1 MVAPEDDDVEFAEQA
16 NDDEA
21 ESDYPLETETRLEEG
36 FAAEAET
43 NDHLYDPDLSESAVT
58 DLAED
63 AGDGASY
70 GFDNATATGSF
81 DRSKLKIDSD
91 LVEAVAPTGDSDM
104 YELPDSEDLGV
115 SEDSYQEEANVNDSG
130 AYPTYEGEAEV
141 DGFAEDADEG
151 ARGFDAYD
159 DGAGAEG
166 EGDTYAEGEGDTYA
180 EGEGDTYAEG
190 EGDTYAEGGDTYAEG
205 GDTYAEG
212 EGDTYAEGE
221 ADTYAEGEADTYA
234 EGEADTYAEGGDTYA
249 EGGDTYAEGGEV
261 ALPEGEAGYD
271 EGEPSDAAGFSVE
284 DEPDAA
290 GFSVEDEPDA
300 AGFSVEESAEAEDEG
315 FADEEA
321 PEESTAP
328 RPKGK
333 ASFRS
338 GLVEKNAIDD
348 MFARAAKI
356 KKRS

>member
-43 NDHLYDPDLSESAVT
+43 NDHLYDPDLSGSGVT

-63 AGDGASY
+63 AGEGASY

-91 LVEAVAPTGDSDM
+91 LIEAVAPTGDSDM

-115 SEDSYQEEANVNDSG
+115 SEDSYQEEANVDDSG

-141 DGFAEDADEG
+141 DGFAEAADEG
-151 ARGFDAYD
+151 ARGFDGYD
-159 DGAGAEG
+159 DGGGSQPEGEGDYAEG
-166 EGDTYAEGEGDTYA
+166 EGDYAEGEGDTYA
-180 EGEGDTYAEG
+180 EGDYAEG
-190 EGDTYAEGGDTYAEG
+190 EGDA
-205 GDTYAEG
+205 YAEG
-212 EGDTYAEGE
+212 EGEGDYAEG
-221 ADTYAEGEADTYA
+221 DYAE
-234 EGEADTYAEGGDTYA
+234 EGA
-249 EGGDTYAEGGEV
+249 EV
-261 ALPEGEAGYD
+261 ALHEGEAGYD
-271 EGEPSDAAGFSVE
+271 EGHADAAGFSVE

-290 GFSVEDEPDA
+290 GFSVEDEPDV
-300 AGFSVEESAEAEDEG
+300 AGFSVEEEVDD
-315 FADEEA
+315 FADDEA
-321 PEESTAP
+321 PAESAP
-328 RPKGK
+328 APAKEKG
-333 ASFRS
+333 SFRS

-356 KKRS
+356 KKRT